1 MTAEVMSGI
10 WSNGLDYTS
19 YVGKA
24 HWIDSAYLLPIIA
37 YKYKLSK
44 IVIFDNS
51 GTDTQHVD
59 GGRCFTTYVYCYDEI
74 KCCVTTETMPGLVHN
89 ICGVSGNSCMV
100 FFWDQQHFMLFEYFD
115 PCY

>member
-44 IVIFDNS
+44 IVVFHNS
-51 GTDTQHVD
+51 GTDTQHVE
-59 GGRCFTTYVYCYDEI
+59 GGRCFTTYVYCYDKI
-74 KCCVTTETMPGLVHN
+74 KCCVTTETMPGLAQD
-89 ICGVSGNSCMV
+89 ICGASGNSCTF
-100 FFWDQQHFMLFEYFD
+100 FFWDQEHFMLFEYFD

>member
-24 HWIDSAYLLPIIA
+24 HWMDSAYLLPVIA

-44 IVIFDNS
+44 IVVFNNS

-59 GGRCFTTYVYCYDEI
+59 RGVVLLPMFIVMMKSNAVLQPKLCLDWFTTFV
-74 KCCVTTETMPGLVHN
+74 V
-89 ICGVSGNSCMV
+89 
-100 FFWDQQHFMLFEYFD
+100 
-115 PCY
+115 